1 MKRFI
6 SLFLVVVFALTAVL
20 LAGCEGEN
28 TTPTE
33 PVTEAPTVS
42 EIDSQYE
49 TAQKCM
55 QEGKYADAIT
65 AFSKVLELDDSRIDV
80 YLQRGDAYYEFAQT
94 ENKEENLLSAVA
106 DYETAVSKDT
116 KVEDTK
122 LYKCYVGLGENAVN
136 NDQKNDALTYYEKAY
151 EFDKSDP
158 YVALV
163 QRKYMYY
170 CEGENENKLYVAF
183 DFDDTALACYDG
195 GAVYPDA
202 TYTISDNVV
211 QIVFDDGFD
220 NKKKYVWE
228 YKSEE
233 GQFYHNG
240 TKVEKTPAKDV
251 FDDAYPIYSE
261 LYSMHWNFQNQ
272 YEMTQHATQA
282 YKSWDDL
289 LNVVYDY
296 VIEVLP
302 ADKASELSKEQKS
315 WISEKENA
323 MESAASEYTGGS
335 MYGMIKAQTGADY
348 TKERVKELIDMIPEP

>member
-1 MKRFI
+1 MKKLLSI
-6 SLFLVVVFALTAVL
+6 FLVLLFIAITLVGCDGEEVSPTAP
-20 LAGCEGEN
+20 A
-28 TTPTE
+28 
-33 PVTEAPTVS
+33 TEAPTVS

-65 AFSKVLELDDSRIDV
+65 AFNKVLELDDSRTDV
-80 YLQRGDAYYEFAQT
+80 YLQRGDAYYELAQT
-94 ENKEENLLSAVA
+94 ENKEKNLLSAVA

-158 YVALV
+158 YVALA

-170 CEGENENKLYVAF
+170 CEGENGNKLYVAF

-211 QIVFDDGFD
+211 KIVFGNDK
-220 NKKKYVWE
+220 NYVWE
-228 YKSEE
+228 YKPEE
-233 GQFYHNG
+233 EQFYHNEI
-240 TKVEKTPAKDV
+240 KVEKTSAKD
-251 FDDAYPIYSE
+251 FFNNMYPIYSE
-261 LYSMHWNFQNQ
+261 LYSMHWDFQNQ

-335 MYGMIKAQTGADY
+335 MYDMVKAQTGADY
-348 TKERVKELIDMIPEP
+348 TKERLKELIDMIPEP